1 MKDIPVLTGRI
12 DALPVL
18 MFSWNCPKCG
28 AFHFKVNRTMHHGE
42 EVVKCM
48 NSKCGEVFER
58 TMFRFNGEDKI
69 AKIMANMK
77 EEMYKFAVN
86 EAEGELKK
94 VEEADAVT
102 A

>member
-58 TMFRFNGEDKI
+58 SLFRFNGEDKI
-69 AKIMANMK
+69 AKIISDNAERMFDEAVKGEEK
-77 EEMYKFAVN
+77 EQ
-86 EAEGELKK
+86 EAR
-94 VEEADAVT
+94 DAI
-102 A
+102 AS